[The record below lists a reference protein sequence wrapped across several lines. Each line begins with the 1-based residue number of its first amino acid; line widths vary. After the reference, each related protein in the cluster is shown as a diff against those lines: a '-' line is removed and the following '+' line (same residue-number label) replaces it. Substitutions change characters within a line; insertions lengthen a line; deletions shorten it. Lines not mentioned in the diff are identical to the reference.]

1 MRVTLPGRG
10 KARKM
15 DEAKNPKSG
24 RRRWLLVALGFLLLA
39 GVVAWVIHSRVRD
52 RKELASAAREA
63 GRMPVSVVHA
73 TRAAAKT
80 DLVLPA
86 NVQAF
91 IEAPIFARADGYL
104 KRWLVDIG
112 TKVKKGE
119 LLAVIETPEVD
130 QQLKQTEAALAQAQ
144 ANLDLA
150 RITAERWQN
159 LLRYD
164 GVSRQEVDQNVGAY
178 KARRAD
184 YQAAL
189 ADVERLKYLKSFE
202 KVVAPFNGII
212 TARNTDVG
220 ALISAGTAS
229 ELFRLA
235 QTDLLRVY
243 VSVPEI
249 YSRSI
254 VIGVPA
260 ELKVAEYP
268 NRAFP
273 GRVVRSA
280 GAILA
285 SSRTLLTEVR
295 IPNAKGELLP
305 GAFGE
310 VTFHLVLPRAPLVI
324 PTNAL
329 LFRSKGTQ
337 VALVSPNRTVQLRNV
352 TLGRDM
358 GTSAEVLS
366 GLAPD
371 DTIIINPSDSI
382 SEGSSVSI
390 VDPKEAAP
398 ANSSVEPGK
407 TAPAD
412 SKVEPRKPAQAPKS
426 K

>member
-1 MRVTLPGRG
+1 
-10 KARKM
+10 M
-15 DEAKNPKSG
+15 DEAKIPESG
-24 RRRWLLVALGFLLLA
+24 RRRWLLVTLGLLLLA
-39 GVVAWVIHSRVRD
+39 GVVAWVIYSRVRD
-52 RKELASAAREA
+52 RKYLASAAREA
-63 GRMPVSVVHA
+63 GRIPVSVVHA
-73 TRAAAKT
+73 ARAAAKT

-86 NVQAF
+86 NVQAY
-91 IEAPIFARADGYL
+91 IEAPIYARTDGYL

-112 TKVKKGE
+112 SKVKQGE

-130 QQLKQTEAALAQAQ
+130 QQLNQSKAALAQAQ

-178 KARRAD
+178 KARQAD

-189 ADVERLKYLKSFE
+189 ADVGRLQYLKNFQ

-235 QTDLLRVY
+235 QTDQLRVY
-243 VSVPEI
+243 VSVPEL

-254 VIGVPA
+254 IPGVPA

-268 NRAFP
+268 NRAFT

-295 IPNAKGELLP
+295 IPNARGELLP

-310 VTFHLVLPRAPLVI
+310 VTFHLALPQAPLVI
-324 PTNAL
+324 PTNTL
-329 LFRSKGTQ
+329 IFRAKGTQ
-337 VALVSPNRTVQLRNV
+337 VALVAQNRTVQLRGV
-352 TLGRDM
+352 TLGRDL
-358 GTSAEVLS
+358 GSSAEVLS
-366 GLAPD
+366 GLAPED
-371 DTIIINPSDSI
+371 SIIVNPSDSI
-382 SEGSSVSI
+382 SEGSPVTI
-390 VDPKEAAP
+390 
-398 ANSSVEPGK
+398 
-407 TAPAD
+407 
-412 SKVEPRKPAQAPKS
+412 VEPRKTAPQSGS
-426 K
+426 KAEPGKAAPVHQSN